1 MKKGI
6 DVSKWQGKV
15 DFKKVK
21 KAGYDFVIIN
31 AGYGRYAFQ
40 KDPYFE
46 TNYANAKA
54 AGLGVGAYWYSY
66 AATATDAKKEAETFL
81 TVIKGKQFDY
91 PIAFDLEDLSQKY
104 LSKKVLNDMCDSFIG
119 YLEKAGYYVCLYSY
133 RCFIEEHIYQTT
145 LKKYDLW
152 LADFTDKTSFKG
164 NYGMWQHSEKGK
176 VNGIS
181 GNVDLNI
188 AYKDYPTIIKSNGF
202 NGYPKQKTETPT
214 GKKGDVNG
222 DGKVNVTDATL
233 IAAHVKGVKKLP
245 DDKIKMAD
253 VNGDGKVDAK
263 DVIAVSDIAKGGKSE
278 TKKEETPKSPQYI
291 SYTIGYGDTL
301 IGIAKKYGASVI
313 EIAEINGIK
322 NVNKIYAGQVIKIP
336 KK

>member
-6 DVSKWQGKV
+6 DVSKWQGKI

-81 TVIKGKQFDY
+81 NVIKGKQFDY
-91 PIAFDLEDLSQKY
+91 PIAFDLEDYSQNY
-104 LSKKVLNDMCDSFIG
+104 LSKKVLNDMCDSFIS

-133 RCFIEEHIYQTT
+133 RAFIEDRIYQTT

-152 LADFTDKTSFKG
+152 LADFTDKTPFKG
-164 NYGMWQHSEKGK
+164 NYGIWQHSDRGK

-181 GNVDLNI
+181 GDVDLNI
-188 AYKDYPTIIKSNGF
+188 AYKDYPAIIKSNGL
-202 NGYPKQKTETPT
+202 NGYPKTTPT
-214 GKKGDVNG
+214 ATKPTKKGDVNG
-222 DGKVNVTDATL
+222 DGV
-233 IAAHVKGVKKLP
+233 
-245 DDKIKMAD
+245 
-253 VNGDGKVDAK
+253 VDAK
-263 DVIAVSDIAKGGKSE
+263 DREAVASHVKGSKILPNDKVKIADMNDDGKVNISDVIAIAAE
-278 TKKEETPKSPQYI
+278 VKKTEKKTTEPQYI
-291 SYTIGYGDTL
+291 TYTIAYGDTL
-301 IGIAKKYGASVI
+301 IGIAKKYNASVI
-313 EIAEINGIK
+313 ELAEINSIK
-322 NVNKIYAGQVIKIP
+322 NVNKIYAGQKIKIP
-336 KK
+336 KR